1 MAHWIQQAQHWDDRL
16 FSLVF
21 GQVGGRK
28 AGRRFFF
35 ALSRSA
41 DGVWYLAAGILWSV
55 LTPESALP
63 YLAAASLAF
72 ATEVTLYSLLK
83 RTIRRPRPFRRL
95 RGVRYLMAPPD
106 EFSFPSGHTAGAF
119 LMALVLCAA
128 FPVLA
133 LPAFGWA
140 CLVGF
145 SRVYLGVHY
154 PGDVLAGMVLGLS
167 CAAVALKL
175 FLP

>member
-1 MAHWIQQAQHWDDRL
+1 MAHWIEQARHLDDRL
-16 FSLVF
+16 FSFVF
-21 GQVGGRK
+21 GHEGGRR

-35 ALSRSA
+35 TVSRSA
-41 DGVWYLAAGILWSV
+41 DGIWYLVAGTL
-55 LTPESALP
+55 LALALPRTFLP
-63 YLAAASLAF
+63 YLAATAVAF
-72 ATEVTLYSLLK
+72 ALEIFLYTLLK
-83 RTIRRPRPFRRL
+83 KSIRRPRPYRRL
-95 RGVRYLMAPPD
+95 RGVRYLLAPPD

-119 LMALVLCAA
+119 LMALVLSTA
-128 FPVLA
+128 FPFLA
-133 LPAFGWA
+133 VPTFAWA

-167 CAAVALKL
+167 CAALALKF